1 LLGDR
6 NTTFA
11 DPKKPDQAY
20 KETIRQDGTFGIE
33 EAGNG
38 LRTDLTKE
46 GRRYFQGGD
55 GKNTDGQSADYNQS
69 SKLTDVKLDTG
80 SSSGGNSY
88 DAQGG
93 KKIVGAKEG
102 TYSGTDGDSFKTTK
116 GNVTTTHKGDI
127 HGTTDGDHIST
138 VNGEYYHTVVGEH
151 GVNVQKGN
159 SDTKINDGE
168 YKVFS
173 KGNFLLES
181 ETRIQLKV
189 GASLITIEPSKITI
203 KSAAIEFIQ

>member
-1 LLGDR
+1 MH
-6 NTTFA
+6 
-11 DPKKPDQAY
+11 
-20 KETIRQDGTFGIE
+20 
-33 EAGNG
+33 
-38 LRTDLTKE
+38 
-46 GRRYFQGGD
+46 
-55 GKNTDGQSADYNQS
+55 S
-69 SKLTDVKLDTG
+69 ST
-80 SSSGGNSY
+80 N
-88 DAQGG
+88 
-93 KKIVGAKEG
+93 
-102 TYSGTDGDSFKTTK
+102 
-116 GNVTTTHKGDI
+116 
-127 HGTTDGDHIST
+127 GDHIST
-138 VNGEYYHTVVGEH
+138 VIGTYYHTVVGEH